1 VNTAERIITLIVGLL
16 LGLAIGWIL
25 KGLRR
30 EPSTMAGSALEEE
43 LRQQALRRES
53 EANEW
58 QTRSANAQ
66 AAAAAA
72 EASRDGARREASQAI
87 EGHREK
93 DIEANS
99 LRLELAQTQNRLA
112 TATAE
117 SAAARAR
124 LLEQQRVHEES
135 ERSLKETHGQ
145 WVTELRS
152 SQEKSLADLKQ
163 SFAGLSA
170 EALKQ
175 NGPEFL
181 RLANETFTR
190 FQESAKGDLS
200 LREQRIESL
209 VKPLE
214 DQLKAYQA
222 RLQQSDSLQSTALG
236 EVRRQVEELSTHS
249 QTLSSETHRL
259 RAVLSSNQARGRWGE
274 ETLRRVVEASG
285 MSAHCDFVEQVREG
299 DSKPDLIVRLPG
311 ERVIIVDSK
320 VPDLEFLAAVDSEE
334 EGRRSAALADHAAKM
349 KSTIK
354 ALADRDYPAQFNNA
368 LDHVV
373 LFVPAES
380 LFSAALEGDRDLIVW
395 AAERHILLATPAS
408 LIALLRSVAVSW
420 QAHEQS
426 QNAQQIAEAAQTLYE
441 RVNRFVEHF
450 ERIRDGLSKA
460 TKAYDDAVGSYERM
474 VRPSGE
480 RLARLGGGVDSR
492 TLPEIQ
498 TLDTSLRQAPE
509 NRLPLAPSKEL
520 GPTV

>member
-1 VNTAERIITLIVGLL
+1 MVERIMTLIVGLL
-16 LGLAIGWIL
+16 LGLTIGWIL
-25 KGLRR
+25 RGLRR
-30 EPSTMAGSALEEE
+30 EPSRTAGSALEEE

-334 EGRRSAALADHAAKM
+334 EGRRNAALAEHAAKM